1 MKTTEISHSIRDLI
15 ISTEQMA
22 VRSEGVHISA
32 VVKFMASSL
41 QKQGGWDEEP
51 LGTAAQLG
59 RVWEVVVAE
68 ALAQST
74 FCDGGY
80 IRPGELECEGLI
92 GSPDGIRLIDGAV
105 QEFKCTWKSSGGDI
119 LAKSPWYK
127 WQIMSYCY
135 MVETQRA
142 TLFVLFLNGE
152 YKPPQPVVRAWEL
165 EFSAIE
171 IVENWAAIKANAKV
185 MAKKGKG

>member
-80 IRPGELECEGLI
+80 IRPGEI